1 MEKCK
6 KVIVLIVSCIL
17 ALSLCLI
24 GCGKDEKDK
33 KYDVTIKI
41 KNNFNSDLIFT
52 PDVSELT
59 YEFKYTGNEMYF
71 HVDSYNLPKHPRW
84 GDKWFEPDTGGANVF
99 QQKMNYCALDGKKI
113 DYTGHPIKEKG
124 EYCIC
129 VIAESTS
136 DLWNFRAVYLRVTVL

>member
-17 ALSLCLI
+17 ALSFCLI

-41 KNNFNSDLIFT
+41 KNNFNSEWIFT

-71 HVDSYNLPKHPRW
+71 HVDSYNLPQHPRW

-99 QQKMNYCALDGKKI
+99 HKTMTYRAPGGKKI
-113 DYTGHPIKEKG
+113 VYKGPIKEKG

-129 VIAESTS
+129 VEADSSS
-136 DLWNFRAVYLRVTVL
+136 DLWDFRAVYLRVTVL